1 MDGSKQTSINPF
13 MMYLYRKFSLLII
26 VFAVALLGAG
36 CYNSTTGDTE
46 VHGIAKF
53 KLPVLP
59 KTGSHKVMV
68 FSEMHYQPRFDSQDP
83 PRILPPP
90 DSVPISG
97 AQNRYE
103 SLEEY
108 VLLEAPAE
116 VVTGYD
122 KDTAAELYRV
132 NCQVCHG
139 SSMQGDGPIGSF
151 ITRGARPAD
160 LTADATRDASDG
172 ELFAFI
178 SEGGRQG
185 YALVEAGQVSTSPMP
200 AFKMLLTE
208 SDRWTLVKYL
218 RRQ

>member
-1 MDGSKQTSINPF
+1 MIVAA
-13 MMYLYRKFSLLII
+13 SLL
-26 VFAVALLGAG
+26 AVG

-46 VHGIAKF
+46 VYGIAKF
-53 KLPVLP
+53 KLPVFP

-68 FSEMHYQPRFDSQDP
+68 FSEMHYQPRFDPQDP
-83 PRILPPP
+83 PRILPPV

-103 SLEEY
+103 SLEQY
-108 VLLEAPAE
+108 KLLEVPDEIATE
-116 VVTGYD
+116 YN
-122 KDTAAELYRV
+122 KDAAAELYRV

-139 SSMQGDGPIGSF
+139 ISMQGDGAIGSF

-160 LTADATRDASDG
+160 LTADATQSAGDG

-185 YALVEAGQVSTSPMP
+185 YALVEAGQMSTSPMP

-208 SDRWTLVKYL
+208 GDRWTLVEYL
-218 RRQ
+218 RGH

>member
-1 MDGSKQTSINPF
+1 MTHP
-13 MMYLYRKFSLLII
+13 YRKFLLLII
-26 VFAVALLGAG
+26 VVAASLLAAG
-36 CYNSTTGDTE
+36 CYNSTTGDTT
-46 VHGIAKF
+46 VYGIAKF

-59 KTGSHKVMV
+59 ETGSHKVMV

-90 DSVPISG
+90 DSVPMSG

-103 SLEEY
+103 SLEQYE
-108 VLLEAPAE
+108 LLEAPAK
-116 VVTGYD
+116 VVTDYNN
-122 KDTAAELYRV
+122 DTAAELYRV

-139 SSMQGDGPIGSF
+139 SSMQGDGAIGSF

-160 LTADATRDASDG
+160 LTADATRNASDG

-185 YALVEAGQVSTSPMP
+185 YALVEAGQMSTSPMP

-208 SDRWTLVKYL
+208 NDRWTLVKYL
-218 RRQ
+218 RGQ